1 MATVAPFLAAR
12 ICAGDRRPDYTEH
25 LTSMS
30 LAQNKGGNR
39 TNMEVRC
46 SPTIRAH
53 RFPATVRCGTAARI
67 DSGDKL
73 PLLISSLAPQNAPVQ
88 TPDGSGN
95 ATTPPYSCY
104 GCGQKTQRRRLSL
117 TLWWRRQLVA
127 ALELHAGLRDGAK
140 DGGSTPQLYRTDG
153 FGGWTR
159 DAWEDRA
166 VV

>member
-1 MATVAPFLAAR
+1 MATAAPFLAAR
-12 ICAGDRRPDYTEH
+12 ICAGDRCPDYTEH

-30 LAQNKGGNR
+30 LAQNNGCNR

-46 SPTIRAH
+46 SSTIRVR
-53 RFPATVRCGTAARI
+53 RFPATVRCGTTARI

-73 PLLISSLAPQNAPVQ
+73 PSLINSPAPRNTPVQ
-88 TPDGSGN
+88 TPDDSRN
-95 ATTPPYSCY
+95 ATTPPDSCY
-104 GCGQKTQRRRLSL
+104 GCGQKTQRRQLSL

-127 ALELHAGLRDGAK
+127 AVELHAGLQDGAK
-140 DGGSTPQLYRTDG
+140 NGGSAFQLYRIDG

-159 DAWEDRA
+159 DTREDRA